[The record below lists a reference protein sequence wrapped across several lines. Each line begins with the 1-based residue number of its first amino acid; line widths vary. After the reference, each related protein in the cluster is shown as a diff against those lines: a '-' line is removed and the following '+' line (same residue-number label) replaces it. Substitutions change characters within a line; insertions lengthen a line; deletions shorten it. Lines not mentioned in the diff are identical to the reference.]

1 MATGLFLTGCL
12 AVLGGTFMLGVMA
25 GRLWPRAPAAQSPT
39 TAKAA
44 KEALPARPGDK
55 TARTAEPAP
64 TLTFYQELT
73 APLTSPPPA
82 KPSKPGR
89 VDKGDKPEA
98 APKPERATMPEAPGP
113 GPTASAFTVQ
123 VAAYKSKEPAEAL
136 RARLAAGGLDAYVI
150 QVDAASGAR
159 FRVRV
164 GTFATREAA
173 QQIADR
179 IGSER
184 SLSAFVTSR

>member
-1 MATGLFLTGCL
+1 MRIVRAGRGRRDGNRMATGLFLTGCL
-12 AVLGGTFMLGVMA
+12 AVLGGTFVLGVMA

-44 KEALPARPGDK
+44 

-98 APKPERATMPEAPGP
+98 P

-136 RARLAAGGLDAYVI
+136 RARLAAGGLEAYVI
-150 QVDAASGAR
+150 QVDAATGAR

-164 GTFATREAA
+164 GSFATREAA